1 MNSIKRFE
9 IECLMV
15 CIAYQYYKKR
25 YKYKLTDKM
34 FKTNVLGYSL
44 KMLVLSSQYYN
55 KVYLGFPIFDN
66 YDSIDG
72 EMAVMLLPKYEQFD
86 LTFFIADCLY
96 KKLDK
101 VNKKKYT
108 RSQIIIKKFWL
119 KYKKSL
125 KTIKPIKYF
134 YYYPNNLT
142 RSFSIQFKEIYMKK
156 EKKRNNEKRET
167 KKEKRRKRRE
177 VR

>member
-1 MNSIKRFE
+1 MNTIKRFE
-9 IECLMV
+9 VECLMV

-25 YKYKLTDKM
+25 YNYKLSDKM

-86 LTFFIADCLY
+86 LTFFIADCY
-96 KKLDK
+96 
-101 VNKKKYT
+101 
-108 RSQIIIKKFWL
+108 IK
-119 KYKKSL
+119 
-125 KTIKPIKYF
+125 
-134 YYYPNNLT
+134 N
-142 RSFSIQFKEIYMKK
+142 
-156 EKKRNNEKRET
+156 
-167 KKEKRRKRRE
+167 
-177 VR
+177 